1 MSQRRSF
8 EKEFEKTVKN
18 DVGQNKET

>member
-8 EKEFEKTVKN
+8 EKKFEKTVKN